1 MTEIVSGVILY
12 KDFFSDENN
21 ILSFIKKECH
31 FDKFTINNKELCR
44 TGSFEGIQSIWL
56 RCPSIEF
63 QVIHPFSNVI
73 KNLNKQILNK
83 IGLETNIVKIQK
95 YESESYIYPHSDKI
109 LDLEVDQPIVVAR
122 FGSTR
127 TCVLINKVTKETIEI
142 KVPNNSLLVISYQA
156 NLLWKHGIIKELT
169 NEDSYS
175 IVFRRSVTFKYQ
187 DYVYGIHTPYKT
199 LEELKL
205 KLNKQIWSKEQ
216 SKLELVKCY
225 SKENSSVVDLS
236 IYKDIINNSIWC

>member
-1 MTEIVSGVILY
+1 MEIVPGIVLY
-12 KDFFSDENN
+12 KDFFLDETN

-44 TGSFEGIQSIWL
+44 TGSFEGVPSIWL
-56 RCPSIEF
+56 RCPSIEY
-63 QVIHPFSNVI
+63 QTIHPFSNMI
-73 KNLNKQILNK
+73 KNLNKQILQS
-83 IGLETNIVKIQK
+83 IGLDTNIVKIQK

-127 TCVLINKVTKETIEI
+127 TCVLINKVSKETIEVN
-142 KVPNNSLLVISYQA
+142 VPNNSLLVISYQA
-156 NLLWKHGIIKELT
+156 NLLWKHGITKEIT

-187 DYVYGIHTPYKT
+187 DYVYGKT
-199 LEELKL
+199 LEELKS
-205 KLNKQIWSKEQ
+205 KLHEKCWIKEQ